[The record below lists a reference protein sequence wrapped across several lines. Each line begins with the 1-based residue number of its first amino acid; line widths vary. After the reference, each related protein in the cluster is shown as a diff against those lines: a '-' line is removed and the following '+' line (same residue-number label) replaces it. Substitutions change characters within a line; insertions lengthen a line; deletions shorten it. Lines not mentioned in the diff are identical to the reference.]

1 MLNKVSD
8 YFEQDGWERLSTNS
22 FLGVNFDLVIRKKWA
37 KIPWHIVFKHIPI
50 LEENLISEWDENFTR
65 LIDELKKMKWKPKLF
80 LVVFL
85 VDQIPDHIS
94 KTINE
99 DEGGIFSDTHRAG
112 SFRITPFIAD
122 KSQKALYGRI
132 PKIPIPAKKF
142 SKEII
147 DFFTAQMN
155 YSHTYMT
162 LEKMKSPEEAKKEL
176 MAWGVGLIVLGG
188 IHLSVE
194 LLSGTWGIVLIAIGI
209 LNFIF
214 PKKFLFIVNG
224 IGVLLAGILN
234 LYVLIDL
241 DVQMSGTGWYFGL
254 FALLQIFWGIKESL
268 KFRQFK

>member
-8 YFEQDGWERLSTNS
+8 YFEQGGWERSDTNL

-162 LEKMKSPEEAKKEL
+162 LHGMGCGVNSIRRYPFICRITQWNLGNSTHSNWDSELYIPKEISFYCQWDRVTTCRDPKPLRSNRPGCPDEWYGLVFWPIRSSTDILGDQRKPKISP
-176 MAWGVGLIVLGG
+176 V
-188 IHLSVE
+188 
-194 LLSGTWGIVLIAIGI
+194 
-209 LNFIF
+209 
-214 PKKFLFIVNG
+214 
-224 IGVLLAGILN
+224 
-234 LYVLIDL
+234 
-241 DVQMSGTGWYFGL
+241 
-254 FALLQIFWGIKESL
+254 
-268 KFRQFK
+268 